1 MRNRRILI
9 VAATAVLAVAAAL
22 AVYLLP
28 RHAAGRPG
36 QSVDAGRA
44 QELTEEYRRDTVARI
59 PARLSYAEA
68 VRGYVACPG
77 KPGRYELSSRF
88 DLRPDS
94 GPTVAFTALREH
106 WKRQGYWVL
115 NDAAAA
121 NGQLLVENPANGFRL
136 GVSQRATRYI
146 RVVISSP
153 CLDPAAPPVP
163 PVLAQDLV
171 TALGAY
177 EGYAA
182 ARLAELADDV
192 TALRAAVAGGDVA
205 KARAAWLT
213 ARLRWARV
221 GAAYG
226 TFDDLADAIGGL
238 PQGLPGG
245 TGDPDFAGLHRI
257 EQGLWHGEDPARLL
271 AVVDRLAADVSRL
284 RDTLHEVLPAP
295 ADLPLRAH
303 EILEDALRDDLTGLT
318 DLGAGAGL
326 AATWAGVEATEA
338 LLDMLAPLLDARRP
352 QLLPAARAGLAALR
366 QALQAARSGDAWPAP
381 DTLAPASRR
390 RIDAALGGAL
400 ETLAQVPGLLEVAGS

>member
-9 VAATAVLAVAAAL
+9 AAATAVLAVAAAL
-22 AVYLLP
+22 AVHLLP
-28 RHAAGRPG
+28 GHAGG
-36 QSVDAGRA
+36 QPRQPMDTDRA

-59 PARLSYAEA
+59 PARLSYAGA
-68 VRGYVACPG
+68 VRGYVACPEQ
-77 KPGRYELSSRF
+77 PGRYELSSRF

-106 WKRQGYWVL
+106 WKRQGYRVL
-115 NDAAAA
+115 NDAAAT
-121 NGQLLVENPANGFRL
+121 NGQLLVENPADGFRL

-146 RVVISSP
+146 RVAISSP
-153 CLDPAAPPVP
+153 CLKLAAPPVP
-163 PVLAQDLV
+163 PVLAQDLA
-171 TALGAY
+171 TALGGY
-177 EGYAA
+177 EEYAA
-182 ARLAELADDV
+182 ARLAELASDV
-192 TALRAAVAGGDVA
+192 TALRAAVSGGDIV
-205 KARAAWLT
+205 KARTAWLT

-226 TFDDLADAIGGL
+226 TFADLADAIGGL

-245 TGDPDFAGLHRI
+245 TGDPDFTGLHRI
-257 EQGLWHGEDPARLL
+257 EYGLWHGEDPARLL
-271 AVVDRLAADVSRL
+271 DVVDRLAADVSRL

-318 DLGAGAGL
+318 DFGGGAGL
-326 AATWAGVEATEA
+326 AATWAGVDATEA
-338 LLDMLAPLLDARRP
+338 LLDLLAPLLDARRP
-352 QLLPAARAGLAALR
+352 DLLPAIRAGLDAVR

-381 DTLAPASRR
+381 DTLAPAGRR

-400 ETLAQVPGLLEVAGS
+400 ETLARVPGLLEVVGS